1 VSFLYVLILIVPA
14 LATALAFMPCSHWI
28 IRSLD
33 FPRVQIAT
41 LCLVSLAFTAANPPS
56 VAWSAL
62 FVALANLAALF
73 YQLYKIFPY
82 TRLAK
87 AEVLSSHGPDDDR
100 TISLLSSN
108 VLTPNRRSDALLTL
122 VRQYQPDLLLTLESD
137 AWWQNALISLEDD
150 YPYRVAIPLA
160 NLYGMHLYSRL
171 PLENTEVLYRVQ
183 DDIPSIRSQVRLRS
197 GEKIRIYCLH
207 PTPPSP
213 TESETSK
220 PRDAELLL
228 VGKQIRELDETALVF
243 GDLNDVAWSYSTRL
257 FKKVSEL
264 LDARIGRGMFNTFH
278 AHHRFLRWPLDHIF
292 QSAEFQIKHM
302 AKLPDIGSD
311 HFPIYAKFQYCPAQE
326 DLHDVETAD
335 TEEIAQANEKIAEG
349 RQEAESQL

>member
-1 VSFLYVLILIVPA
+1 MSFLYVLILIVPV
-14 LATALAFMPCSHWI
+14 LATFLAFLPCSHWV

-33 FPRVQIAT
+33 FPRVQIAV
-41 LCLVSLAFTAANPPS
+41 LCLVSLTLAAIYPPYATGWTLS
-56 VAWSAL
+56 VVVANL
-62 FVALANLAALF
+62 IALA

-87 AEVLSSHGPDDDR
+87 KEVMSHHGPDDDR
-100 TISLLSSN
+100 TLSLLSSN
-108 VLTPNRRSDALLTL
+108 VLTPNRRSDALIAL
-122 VRQYQPDLLLTLESD
+122 VNQYQPDLLLTLESD
-137 AWWQNALISLEDD
+137 AWWQNALSSLESD
-150 YPYRVAIPLA
+150 YPHRVAIPLD

-171 PLENTEVLYRVQ
+171 SLEDTEVLYRVE
-183 DDIPSIRSQVRLRS
+183 DDIPSIRSHVVLRS
-197 GEKIRIYCLH
+197 GERIRIYCLH

-243 GDLNDVAWSYSTRL
+243 GDLNDVAWSHSTRL

-278 AHHRFLRWPLDHIF
+278 AHYRFLRWPLDHIF
-292 QSAEFQIKHM
+292 QSPEFQIKHM
-302 AKLPDIGSD
+302 AKLPAMGSD

-326 DLHDVETAD
+326 ALHDVETAD
-335 TEEIAQANEKIAEG
+335 KEEMAQADEKIAEG
-349 RQEAESQL
+349 REEAR

>member
-1 VSFLYVLILIVPA
+1 MSYLYVLILIVPA
-14 LATALAFMPCSHWI
+14 LATALAFVPNSHWS

-33 FPRVQIAT
+33 FPRVQIAA
-41 LCLVSLAFTAANPPS
+41 LCLASLIVTALNPPALAGS
-56 VAWSAL
+56 VL
-62 FVALANLAALF
+62 MVIVVNLVALI
-73 YQLYKIFPY
+73 YQLYKIYPY

-87 AEVLSSHGPDDDR
+87 KEVLSNHAPDDDR
-100 TISLLSSN
+100 TLSLLSSN
-108 VLTPNRRSDALLTL
+108 VLTPNRRSDALIAL
-122 VRQYQPDLLLTLESD
+122 VNQYQPDLLLTLETD
-137 AWWQNALISLEDD
+137 QWWQDALHSLETD
-150 YPYRVAIPLA
+150 YPYRVAIPLD

-171 PLENTEVLYRVQ
+171 PLENTEVLYRVE
-183 DDIPSIRSQVRLRS
+183 DDIPSIRSQVILRS
-197 GEKIRIYCLH
+197 GDTIRIYCLH

-243 GDLNDVAWSYSTRL
+243 GDLNDVAWSPSTRL

-278 AHHRFLRWPLDHIF
+278 AHYRFLRWPLDHIF
-292 QSAEFQIKHM
+292 QSPEFQIKHM

-326 DLHDVETAD
+326 ELHEVETAD
-335 TEEIAQANEKIAEG
+335 AEEMAQADEKIAEG
-349 RQEAESQL
+349 HEEAK

>member
-1 VSFLYVLILIVPA
+1 MSFLYVLILLVPA
-14 LATALAFMPCSHWI
+14 LATALAFLPSSHWT

-33 FPRVQIAT
+33 FPRVQIAI
-41 LCLVSLAFTAANPPS
+41 LCLASLTLTAFNPP
-56 VAWSAL
+56 AL
-62 FVALANLAALF
+62 TGSGLLVITASLVALI

-87 AEVLSSHGPDDDR
+87 KEVLSNRVPDDDR
-100 TISLLSSN
+100 TLSLLSSN
-108 VLTPNRRSDALLTL
+108 VLTPNRRSDALIAL
-122 VRQYQPDLLLTLESD
+122 VNQYKPDLVLTLESD
-137 AWWQNALISLEDD
+137 QWWQDALQPLEAD
-150 YPYRVAIPLA
+150 YPHRVAIPLD

-171 PLENTEVLYRVQ
+171 PLENTEVLYRVEN
-183 DDIPSIRSQVRLRS
+183 DIPSIRSQVKLRS

-213 TESETSK
+213 TESDTSK

-228 VGKQIRELDETALVF
+228 VGKQIRALEETALVF
-243 GDLNDVAWSYSTRL
+243 GDLNDVAWSHSTRL

-292 QSAEFQIKHM
+292 QSPEFQIKHM
-302 AKLPDIGSD
+302 TKLPDIGSD
-311 HFPIYAKFQYCPAQE
+311 HFPIYAKFQYSPAQE
-326 DLHDVETAD
+326 HLHDVETAD
-335 TEEIAQANEKIAEG
+335 SEEMAQANEKIAEG
-349 RQEAESQL
+349 REEAE